1 MRQISS
7 TFESVWLTPRTAN
20 YVAALVREGDDF
32 DYGKWLQRVR
42 GREAQAKQWQTTIT
56 EKGLAAQMAP
66 VGVVACREAPRY
78 RKVFDGRASI
88 PIGMRRSRWKASSDS
103 RARITRRLEKI
114 RAEWKDFQASRTR
127 DAVYRYLEAV
137 FATVAHYKIRRKTKK
152 LLRHAFKLSD
162 IPFDKNAHPFTAVI
176 RCTSDGNADNKSI
189 SKWARALRYVA
200 RCKVPTTRVKAFM
213 KETGGVNACADR
225 YAKNAGRGAK

>member
-66 VGVVACREAPRY
+66 SA
-78 RKVFDGRASI
+78 
-88 PIGMRRSRWKASSDS
+88 
-103 RARITRRLEKI
+103 
-114 RAEWKDFQASRTR
+114 
-127 DAVYRYLEAV
+127 
-137 FATVAHYKIRRKTKK
+137 
-152 LLRHAFKLSD
+152 
-162 IPFDKNAHPFTAVI
+162 
-176 RCTSDGNADNKSI
+176 
-189 SKWARALRYVA
+189 
-200 RCKVPTTRVKAFM
+200 
-213 KETGGVNACADR
+213 
-225 YAKNAGRGAK
+225 